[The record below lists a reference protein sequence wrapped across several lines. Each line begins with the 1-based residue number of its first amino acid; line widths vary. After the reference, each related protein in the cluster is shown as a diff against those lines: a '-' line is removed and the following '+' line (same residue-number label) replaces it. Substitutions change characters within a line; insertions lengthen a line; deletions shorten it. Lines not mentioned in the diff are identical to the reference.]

1 MSVRYCNVHSHRKA
15 RNPEEF
21 NCRNAYHFLREKSFA
36 ELNYPVS
43 VGMHPWHAGQFSP
56 IVFSRLRSLALHPQV
71 LAIGEI
77 GLDKRNGP
85 SMEVQLACWQPQ
97 FELAQELGLPLVVH
111 CVRAWQE
118 IIPFLRRSFVPVLL
132 HDFRGNR
139 HVLQSLLPLERLF
152 FSFGKSLLQSQQS
165 RDVFVRIDPKRI
177 LLETDQSSIPIAE
190 IYQEAALLSGIS
202 ATDYEQQMK
211 KNCLAFFGEKA
222 LPFF

>member
-1 MSVRYCNVHSHRKA
+1 
-15 RNPEEF
+15 
-21 NCRNAYHFLREKSFA
+21 
-36 ELNYPVS
+36 
-43 VGMHPWHAGQFSP
+43 MHPWQAGQFSP
-56 IVFSRLRSLALHPQV
+56 EVIFRLRQMTFHSQV
-71 LAIGEI
+71 LAIGEV

-85 SMEVQLACWQPQ
+85 AIEIQLACWQPQ

-165 RDVFVRIDPKRI
+165 RDVFVRIDSERI

-202 ATDYEQQMK
+202 ATDFEQQMK